1 MVFCDQGCVL
11 KNLYGFNKE
20 RRMFR
25 GWKPVRRSLKQM
37 GINVVS
43 FPRVQIVEMEINGLN
58 LENIEEVGVGG
69 FGDELDVGGDA
80 RFSK

>member
-1 MVFCDQGCVL
+1 
-11 KNLYGFNKE
+11 
-20 RRMFR
+20 MFR

-37 GINVVS
+37 DINVVS

-58 LENIEEVGVGG
+58 LGNIEDVGVGG
-69 FGDELDVGGDA
+69 FGDELDVGGGA

>member
-1 MVFCDQGCVL
+1 
-11 KNLYGFNKE
+11 
-20 RRMFR
+20 
-25 GWKPVRRSLKQM
+25 M